1 MSQKLLEL
9 AVPAVVNDRTNTEAI
24 FDAKR
29 ITAYE
34 NYHMKTAAPKTNKL
48 STKVYE
54 ALRKIP
60 QGKITT
66 YKILGDYVG
75 CRGYRAIGRILNA
88 NPDAPQTPCH
98 RVISTSGELG
108 GYAGGAKKKRDLLEK
123 EGVTFESREK
133 GVFVS
138 NVGEVLHRF

>member
-1 MSQKLLEL
+1 MK
-9 AVPAVVNDRTNTEAI
+9 V
-24 FDAKR
+24 
-29 ITAYE
+29 TAT
-34 NYHMKTAAPKTNKL
+34 KTQKL

-60 QGKITT
+60 RGKVTT
-66 YKILGDYVG
+66 YKIIGDYVG

-108 GYAGGAKKKRDLLEK
+108 GYAGGTKKKCDLLEK
-123 EGVTFESREK
+123 EGVIFESRER

-138 NVGEVLHRF
+138 NLEKVLYRF